1 MIKLCCIC
9 YNVDMKYNVIK
20 DIQAVKTLLNL
31 SNTELA
37 NYLNVARSTINR
49 IVNGKVQPTSLFL
62 ESFYSFAYHNPI
74 RNLRLNNLK
83 VQFVLDKYDTI
94 LFHGAKNNIVGS
106 VDLSHSRKEIDV
118 GVGFYL
124 GETYTQAVSYIFLNR
139 DSSVYLFDTKE
150 LSSLKTK
157 EFNVSFEWMIMVC
170 YYRNQIDR
178 FKENKIVKD
187 IIKEVEEADVIIA
200 PIADNNMFEIMNQ
213 FARGDITELQAM
225 SALSASN
232 LGKQHVLKSI
242 RACNSIKMIDRLY
255 ICKEEREDIGKEQQV
270 LTNIAYDKSKLAIEQ
285 FRHQGKYIEE
295 ILK

>member
-1 MIKLCCIC
+1 
-9 YNVDMKYNVIK
+9 
-20 DIQAVKTLLNL
+20 
-31 SNTELA
+31 
-37 NYLNVARSTINR
+37 
-49 IVNGKVQPTSLFL
+49 
-62 ESFYSFAYHNPI
+62 
-74 RNLRLNNLK
+74 
-83 VQFVLDKYDTI
+83 
-94 LFHGAKNNIVGS
+94 
-106 VDLSHSRKEIDV
+106 
-118 GVGFYL
+118 
-124 GETYTQAVSYIFLNR
+124 
-139 DSSVYLFDTKE
+139 
-150 LSSLKTK
+150 
-157 EFNVSFEWMIMVC
+157 MVC